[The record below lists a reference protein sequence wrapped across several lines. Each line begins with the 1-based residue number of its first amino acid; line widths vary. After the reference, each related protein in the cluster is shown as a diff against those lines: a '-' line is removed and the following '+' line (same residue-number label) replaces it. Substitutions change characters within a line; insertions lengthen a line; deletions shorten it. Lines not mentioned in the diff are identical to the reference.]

1 MQIGGSGGE
10 NHRYPGKRV
19 ISRKKW
25 AVVENG
31 AEVMVKLNKEKKYSF
46 IGPKNVVP
54 DHGVFVLAKW

>member
-1 MQIGGSGGE
+1 M
-10 NHRYPGKRV
+10 
-19 ISRKKW
+19 
-25 AVVENG
+25 VENG